1 MRQAL
6 MMLNGRLSHEAARV
20 GDLEPMYKLL
30 TGKSPNVEA
39 AIRLAYLEIL
49 TRRPTDEE
57 LKEAHQIVNDGPSPL
72 DGMADLRWVL
82 INCNEFRFLP

>member
-1 MRQAL
+1 

-20 GDLEPMYKLL
+20 GDLEPMYALL
-30 TGKSPNVEA
+30 QGSKANLDE
-39 AIRLAYLEIL
+39 AIRLAYREIM
-49 TRRPTDEE
+49 TRNPTAEE
-57 LKEAHQIVNDGPSPL
+57 LADAKAVIAEQATVL